1 MKFLIHRL
9 SVLNNR
15 LSVVLE
21 VISTVFATKNF
32 VDFIFLASFFY

>member
-15 LSVVLE
+15 LTVVLE
-21 VISTVFATKNF
+21 VISAVFATNTF
-32 VDFIFLASFFY
+32 VDFIF